1 MTRGRFAPDWL
12 ALREP
17 VDHRSRAQTLLPLL
31 RTAWSAN
38 GWTRI
43 LDLGSGTGSNLR
55 YLGPRLIGPQEWT
68 LLDHDADL
76 LAQANDVEQV
86 RCLKRLH
93 GNLED
98 DGLVAIRKADLVT
111 CAAVLDLV
119 PEKWLRQ
126 LVQSCRAV
134 LCGVFIALTYDGV
147 IRWSPDDPDDELV
160 REAVNA
166 HQRRDQGAVCALG
179 PAASTLAETLFKA
192 EGYRTLLLPSS
203 WRLDVRDDELAR
215 ALVDG
220 WEHAAREF
228 VGQSDRSDKISAWA
242 DRRRQATLGNFTL
255 TVGHQDLLA
264 LPPNF
269 DSTHG
274 DNVSR

>member
-1 MTRGRFAPDWL
+1 MTGGRFTSDWL

-31 RTAWSAN
+31 QTAWSAN

-43 LDLGSGTGSNLR
+43 LDLGTGTGSNLR
-55 YLGPRLIGPQEWT
+55 YLGPRLIGIQEWT

-76 LAQANDVEQV
+76 LAQAKGVEQV

-98 DGLVAIRKADLVT
+98 DGLEAIREADLVT

-126 LVQSCRAV
+126 LVQSCGAAM
-134 LCGVFIALTYDGV
+134 CGAFVALTYDGV

-179 PAASTLAETLFKA
+179 PAASMLAETLFKS
-192 EGYRTLLLPSS
+192 EGYRTRLLPSP
-203 WRLDVRDDELAR
+203 WRLDVRDGELAR

-220 WEHAAREF
+220 WEHAALEL
-228 VGQSDRSDKISAWA
+228 VGQSDLFDRISAWA
-242 DRRRQATLGNFTL
+242 DRRRRATLREFTL

-269 DSTHG
+269 DSTHE
-274 DNVSR
+274 DNVAR